1 MIEWCHQAFYSNE
14 SFQQRLLGL
23 PQHTALHSGDSA
35 EHRQHTLT
43 LMELSVGGSGVLD
56 LNPENR
62 NTGNSRLCCVIRIR
76 GKASEQAV
84 MGDDSGEGG
93 RKGL

>member
-1 MIEWCHQAFYSNE
+1 M
-14 SFQQRLLGL
+14 
-23 PQHTALHSGDSA
+23 
-35 EHRQHTLT
+35 
-43 LMELSVGGSGVLD
+43 D